1 MKIGYVR
8 VSTSEQD
15 HQRQL
20 DNLQTICDE
29 LHIETVSAVSKKRPV
44 YEAVIA
50 KLQAG
55 DTLVVWDLD
64 RAFRSTIDALLE
76 TEKLRDR
83 SIEFRI
89 VTLNVDTATP
99 SGELVYTVMAAFAQY
114 ERKNLIKRTKEGM
127 AAARRRGK
135 RIGRPRKLS
144 NKHIHAACSNIRL
157 HRSTITAEAKKLGV
171 CRDTLGKAIKGLE
184 EL

>member
-8 VSTSEQD
+8 VSKSDQD

-29 LHIETVSAVSKKRPV
+29 LHIETVSAVDKKRPV

-64 RAFRSTIDALLE
+64 RAFRSTIDALLVA
-76 TEKLRDR
+76 EKLRNR
-83 SIEFRI
+83 SIEFHI
-89 VTLNVDTATP
+89 VTLNVDTSTP

-127 AAARRRGK
+127 EAARRRGK
-135 RIGRPRKLS
+135 RMGRPPKLTPKQIQ
-144 NKHIHAACSNIRL
+144 NAACDVEAG
-157 HRSTITAEAKKLGV
+157 HTTITARAKQLGV
-171 CRDTLGKAIKGLE
+171 CRDTLGKAIAKG
-184 EL
+184 